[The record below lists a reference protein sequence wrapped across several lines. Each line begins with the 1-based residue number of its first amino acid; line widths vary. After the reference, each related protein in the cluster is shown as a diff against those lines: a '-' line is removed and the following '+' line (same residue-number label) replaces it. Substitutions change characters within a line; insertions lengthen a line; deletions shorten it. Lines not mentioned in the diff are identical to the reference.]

1 MNDNEPLPTP
11 ERVIKDALLSLDIK
25 QEHSNACRREV
36 EEWLNNDG
44 IDDPD
49 LTDLADLPFITIDNP
64 DSRDLDQAL
73 FIEREQSGYR
83 VRYALADASYYIR
96 PDSELFNEALT
107 RGTTYYTPLQAAP
120 MLPTEL
126 SEGLISLN
134 PGVTRRSLVFDLLLA
149 EDATVVRCN
158 VQRGRIRSQA
168 KLSYGQVQSWLDSG
182 ENDSERY
189 HPSLRLLAELG
200 ELLIKDGERRGVIQ
214 FDRSETAIY
223 VTGTPLHFEARVRER
238 FATERYNEQISL
250 LCNMQGAELLLGFA
264 GVSDVIQAV
273 FRVHEAPLKKNLK
286 KLKSTFNQFAEQDA
300 NPEKW
305 RWEDRETLAEFVKKL
320 PKEPRHQRRVRALQ
334 RQIMR
339 AQQASVYRPEPG
351 EHHALKACSYARFS
365 SPMREVV
372 GIFTHKELLEALN
385 GSAYQNEHDQSLREQ
400 VIKSANAARQR
411 QRQLDKAIEFAALFN
426 VFSRDLR
433 QSTAP
438 IHEGTIMGM
447 RSDRLYVNL
456 DDMAL
461 DIKVFI
467 SDLEEQ
473 FDSCYELS
481 EISARPLDSS
491 KPHWNLGQGVGVRI
505 RAFDSEKRRFRF
517 LLVNLQAS
525 RLSQI
530 DV

>member
-1 MNDNEPLPTP
+1 MMNDSEQLPTP
-11 ERVIKDALLSLDIK
+11 ERVIQDALLSLDIK
-25 QEHSNACRREV
+25 QNHGRACQQEV
-36 EEWLNNDG
+36 ENWLNNDG

-49 LTDLADLPFITIDNP
+49 LIDLVDLPFITIDNP

-73 FIEREQSGYR
+73 FIERENSGYR

-96 PDSELFNEALT
+96 PDSALFAEALT
-107 RGTTYYTPLQAAP
+107 RGTTYYTPLLAVP
-120 MLPTEL
+120 MLPTAL

-134 PGVTRRSLVFDLLLA
+134 PAVTRRSLVFDLQVT
-149 EDATVVRCN
+149 EDAIVKRCT
-158 VQRGRIRSQA
+158 VQRCRIRSQA
-168 KLSYGQVQSWLDSG
+168 KLSYGHVQSWLDSG
-182 ENDSERY
+182 KNDSEPY

-200 ELLIKDGERRGVIQ
+200 ELLIKAGERRGVIQ
-214 FDRSETAIY
+214 FDRSESVID
-223 VTGTPLHFEARVRER
+223 VTGTPRHFEARVRER

-286 KLKSTFNQFAEQDA
+286 KLKNTFNEFAERDA

-305 RWEDRETLAEFVKKL
+305 RWEDHESLAEYVNKL
-320 PKEPRHQRRVRALQ
+320 PGEHHHQRRVRALQ

-372 GIFTHKELLEALN
+372 GIFTHKELLEALD
-385 GSAYQNEHDQSLREQ
+385 GSTYQNDQDQSLREQ
-400 VIKSANAARQR
+400 VIESANAARQR
-411 QRQLDKAIEFAALFN
+411 QRQLEKAIEFAALFS
-426 VFSRDLR
+426 VFSRDLQ
-433 QSTAP
+433 QSTTR
-438 IHEGTIMGM
+438 IHEGTVMGM
-447 RSDRLYVNL
+447 RSDRLYINL

-473 FDSCYELS
+473 FDCTYELS
-481 EISARPLDSS
+481 EIIARPLDPSQ
-491 KPHWNLGQGVGVRI
+491 PQWYLGQCVGVSI
-505 RAFDSEKRRFRF
+505 KAFDSEKRRFRF
-517 LLVNLQAS
+517 LLKNLE
-525 RLSQI
+525 RL
-530 DV
+530 